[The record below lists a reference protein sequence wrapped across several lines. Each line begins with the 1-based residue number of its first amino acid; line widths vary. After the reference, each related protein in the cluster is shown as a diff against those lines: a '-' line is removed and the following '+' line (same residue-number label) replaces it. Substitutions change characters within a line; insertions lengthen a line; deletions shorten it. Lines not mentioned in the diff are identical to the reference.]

1 MILVNPLTG
10 TEVET
15 FTEEATAHLMANG
28 FYQRVAP
35 NPEEKPKP
43 KRTTRKRTAKPK
55 EQ

>member
-1 MILVNPLTG
+1 MILVNPQTG

-15 FTEEATAHLMANG
+15 FTEASTKHLMAHG
-28 FYQRVAP
+28 FYQKVAP
-35 NPEEKPKP
+35 NPDEKPKP